1 MDTENYEGYGFF
13 TSDFD
18 SLDLTNYEKMLLTRI
33 THSEECES
41 VADRMYVDLFD
52 TPAKVVNVYDTN
64 NYFVFIKNTSPV
76 GAGKHY
82 SKEEANSIL
91 NKAAKAFFNKVVDAM
106 EDDEIKFTNSKQSI
120 DQTQSEMRETI
131 EKLDIAA
138 IAHDDEIEN
147 CED

>member
-1 MDTENYEGYGFF
+1 MDTENYARYGFF

-18 SLDLTNYEKMLLTRI
+18 NLDLTNYEKMLLTRI

-52 TPAKVVNVYDTN
+52 TPAKVIHVYNTN

-76 GAGKHY
+76 GAVKHY
-82 SKEEANSIL
+82 SEKEANSIL
-91 NKAAKAFFNKVVDAM
+91 NKAAKIFLNKVVDAM
-106 EDDEIKFTNSKQSI
+106 EDNEIKFTNPKQSI
-120 DQTQSEMRETI
+120 DQTQSEIHEAI
-131 EKLDIAA
+131 EKLDVSS

-147 CED
+147 YEG